1 MKFTGTRSQL
11 FQAIEDG
18 GQRFQCIGQSGLP
31 KISRAG
37 VAGLIAAGAGVT
49 ITRKLGEKRQD
60 KRIRRLVKRE
70 VAKAVKARQPK
81 GLAFD
86 FFG

>member
-1 MKFTGTRSQL
+1 M
-11 FQAIEDG
+11 G
-18 GQRFQCIGQSGLP
+18 GVSLAGLVAMG
-31 KISRAG
+31 AG
-37 VAGLIAAGAGVT
+37 VA
-49 ITRKLGEKRQD
+49 ITRKLDEKRQD

-70 VAKAVKARQPK
+70 ITKAFRARQPK

>member
-1 MKFTGTRSQL
+1 MKFTGTPSEL
-11 FQAIEDG
+11 FQAIEEG
-18 GQRFQCIGQSGLP
+18 GQRFQCIGQAGLP
-31 KISRAG
+31 KMAVVG
-37 VAGLIAAGAGVT
+37 VAGLVATGAGVA
-49 ITRKLGEKRQD
+49 ITRKLAEKRQD

-70 VAKAVKARQPK
+70 LAKAVKARQPK

>member
-1 MKFTGTRSQL
+1 MKFTGTPSQL

-18 GQRFQCIGQSGLP
+18 GQKFQCIGQTGLP
-31 KISRAG
+31 RVSRAG
-37 VAGLIAAGAGVT
+37 VAGLIATGAGVA
-49 ITRKLGEKRQD
+49 ITRKLAEKRQD

-70 VAKAVKARQPK
+70 AAKAVKARQPK

>member
-1 MKFTGTRSQL
+1 MKFTGTPSQL

-18 GQRFQCIGQSGLP
+18 GRKFQCIGQTGLP
-31 KISRAG
+31 KISRAS
-37 VAGLIAAGAGVT
+37 VAGLIATGAGIVV
-49 ITRKLGEKRQD
+49 TRKLDEKRQD

>member
-18 GQRFQCIGQSGLP
+18 GQRFQCIGQPGIP
-31 KISRAG
+31 KM
-37 VAGLIAAGAGVT
+37 AAGGEAGFIATGASVA
-49 ITRKLGEKRQD
+49 ITRKLAQKRQD
-60 KRIRRLVKRE
+60 KRVRPLVKRE
-70 VAKAVKARQPK
+70 VARAVKARQPK
-81 GLAFD
+81 GLSFD

>member
-1 MKFTGTRSQL
+1 MKFSGTRSEL
-11 FQAIEDG
+11 FRAIEDG
-18 GQRFQCIGQSGLP
+18 GQRFQCIGQTGLP
-31 KISRAG
+31 KMGGVSLAGLVAMGAG
-37 VAGLIAAGAGVT
+37 VA
-49 ITRKLGEKRQD
+49 ITRKLDEKRQD

-70 VAKAVKARQPK
+70 ITKAVRARQPK